1 MQTLALVN
9 GDLVLNSGTYLTFSG
24 PDKIRQDLDLALN
37 EAYGADQYHPL
48 WGSILDR
55 FIGQPLTSSLQSA
68 VLNEVTRVLANYIAV
83 QTDDIS
89 SDTVADTLSR
99 YDTGDVVQ
107 SVESIDATVS
117 MDKITVSVVLRT
129 LSNQTI
135 TINRQVIA

>member
-1 MQTLALVN
+1 VQTLALLN

-55 FIGQPLTSSLQSA
+55 FIGQPLTSSLQTA

-89 SDTVADTLSR
+89 SDAVADTRSR
-99 YDTGDVVQ
+99 YDTSDVVQ
-107 SVESIDATVS
+107 SVEAINATVAL
-117 MDKITVSVVLRT
+117 DKITVSVVLRT

-135 TINRQVIA
+135 TINRQVLA

>member
-1 MQTLALVN
+1 METLALVN
-9 GDLVLNSGTYLTFSG
+9 GDLVLNSGSYLTFSG

-37 EAYGADQYHPL
+37 EAYGSDQFHPL

-68 VLNEVTRVLANYIAV
+68 VLNEVTRVLSNYIAV

-89 SDTVADTLSR
+89 SDTVADTRSR
-99 YDTGDVVQ
+99 YDTSDVVQ
-107 SVESIDATVS
+107 SVDSINASVTMDRVTV
-117 MDKITVSVVLRT
+117 TVVLRT
-129 LSNQTI
+129 MSNQTI

>member
-1 MQTLALVN
+1 MQTLALVQ
-9 GDLVLNSGTYLTFSG
+9 GDLVLNSGSYLTFSG

-37 EAYGADQYHPL
+37 EAYGADQFHPL

-55 FIGQPLTSSLQSA
+55 FMGQPITSSLKQA
-68 VLNEVTRVLANYIAV
+68 VLNEVTRVLKNYITV

-89 SDTVADTLSR
+89 SDSVANQLSR

-107 SVESIDATVS
+107 SVESINAVVS
-117 MDKITVSVVLRT
+117 FDRITVTVVLQT

-135 TINRQVIA
+135 TIQRQVIA